1 MKNSIPPQFSAA
13 HNSFI
18 KKMNSL
24 TNLQSTSKFNS
35 NYFKV
40 IYFIL
45 FLFLGTALN
54 AQVGINSDNSSP
66 NSSAMLDVKSTDKGM
81 LVPRMST
88 AQRNAISSPA
98 TGLLVFDET
107 TVGFWFYNGTTW
119 EDLSAPSI
127 FANTSGVTSNENG
140 IYASDDF
147 VFGSPQLDDDGN
159 SNHDFRMFFDK
170 SKGAFRVG
178 GVAGTNWDTDS
189 LGSYSVAFG
198 YGTKA
203 TGNASMAMGY
213 STNAIGTAST
223 AIGYFTNAIG
233 TASLAMGN
241 LTQAT
246 GDASTAF
253 GYNTKATGNYSA
265 AMGFTTQATANAST
279 AFGYGTKA
287 TGNYSAAMGF
297 STQATGDYS
306 TAMGNV
312 TTARSGFE
320 TTIGTY
326 NTNYTPNN
334 PTSWDA
340 ADRLFAI
347 GNGTAFNAKSD
358 AMVVL
363 KNGNT
368 GFGTSTP
375 DTTMH
380 IVGGL
385 IYEDGN
391 QTAGY
396 IPVSDANGLITWT
409 DPLSISTGS
418 IFANTSGVT
427 SNEDGTYATDDFVF
441 GSPQLD
447 DDGNT
452 DHDKRMFFDKSKG
465 AFRVGSATGTNWNTD
480 SLGSYSVAFGY
491 RTKAIGTYSTA
502 MGELTKATGNNST
515 AMGDKTEATGKASTA
530 MGIFAQ
536 AIGTFSTA
544 MGDFTEAT
552 GQASTA
558 MGESTDAIGDASTAM
573 GSGSE
578 ATGSYSTAMGL
589 LTKATGD
596 VSTAMGDFT
605 KATGRY
611 STAMGSRTEAKS
623 RYETALGRYNT
634 DYTPNNPTGWDA
646 ADRLF
651 VIGNGTASNAKSDA
665 VVVLKNGN
673 TGFGTSAPDTTLH
686 IVGNIKM
693 VDGTEAAGKVLTSDV
708 NGLATWQ
715 TLPSG
720 DNLGNHTATQTLN
733 LNGNYLSGDGGSEG
747 VFVDNSGKVGIG
759 TSAPDTTL
767 HIVGNIKMVDGTE
780 AAGKVLTSD
789 VNGLATWQ
797 TLPSGD
803 NLGNHTATQTLNLN
817 GHYLSGDG
825 GSEGVFVNNSGKVG
839 IGTSNPSEALE
850 VEGHTQLTNADP
862 KIVFLDET
870 GTNGDRKSKIQTNML
885 SELGSSSPSSQKM
898 SFHVSNNTNTGMN
911 QVMTLLGDGN
921 VGIGTSSPDWA
932 LHVED
937 SQVGSEEF
945 IAKIDNKANNNS
957 ARNEGLLVRAG
968 HNTYNGEQ
976 SSFIQ
981 FETPNGN
988 YCGRI
993 AQDGATHVDYR
1004 TASDMRLKE
1013 NLRPTRFGLTDLMEI
1028 EVRDYNYIAD
1038 EPSTVHTGF
1047 IAQQLHTAYP
1057 PAVGVG
1063 GADVNTE
1070 PWEVAY
1076 GSLTPIL
1083 VQAVQDQQLLI
1094 EELQKELETLKTKAN
1109 VVQEQQKIIE
1119 SLQKE
1124 KVTINTQLAELQEL
1138 KLIVNQLKA
1147 EINNESISNSNV
1159 K

>member
-693 VDGTEAAGKVLTSDV
+693 VDGTEAAGKVLTSD
-708 NGLATWQ
+708 
-715 TLPSG
+715 
-720 DNLGNHTATQTLN
+720 
-733 LNGNYLSGDGGSEG
+733 
-747 VFVDNSGKVGIG
+747 I
-759 TSAPDTTL
+759 
-767 HIVGNIKMVDGTE
+767 
-780 AAGKVLTSD
+780 
-789 VNGLATWQ
+789 NGLATWQ